1 MSTCPPSVR
10 QPHIRQGCTRT
21 LAVGLMRVSTYLSK
35 PVKLL
40 IAIRTHPAIWVV
52 ILFACACTTEPT
64 GGPLIRVILPDLP
77 ADAIYLVMDQSG
89 DETVPDESLRLSGP
103 DRRGVWHIPVRQ
115 LTGKFDRPAD
125 TLMIRFSA
133 WSNGKSIPLDDP
145 KRRAPLHYL
154 MDHEPVFTY
163 GEPWLP
169 GRVVPAVFRV
179 NMANQQVLG
188 FFDPG
193 RGDRVFV
200 TGPWYGWPEQG
211 RELQPAGV
219 DMGIW
224 ELETEVRYLQD
235 EPPGYRYRIESSR
248 DIVLPNKGLE
258 TFPPRRLKT
267 DHQQVRD
274 DSPDWFNGQKRVV
287 RFVID
292 EQTLTFQPG
301 QNTPLRIRLELDG
314 RTVDSD
320 LLVRTGPGLWETA
333 LMIPEA
339 VEVIKWALVVGNG
352 GGTVNYEMLEANN
365 DGTLKL
371 IRLNNELSL
380 QTFM

>member
-1 MSTCPPSVR
+1 MKVFP
-10 QPHIRQGCTRT
+10 
-21 LAVGLMRVSTYLSK
+21 YFSK
-35 PVKLL
+35 PVKFL
-40 IAIRTHPAIWVV
+40 IAIRTHPVVWVV
-52 ILFACACTTEPT
+52 MLFACACTSEPN
-64 GGPLIRVILPDLP
+64 GGPLIRVILPDLS
-77 ADAIYLVMDQSG
+77 ADAIYLVMDPTG

-115 LTGKFDRPAD
+115 LTVKFDHPAD

-133 WSNGKSIPLDDP
+133 WSNGKSLPLNDTI
-145 KRRAPLHYL
+145 RRAPLNYL
-154 MDHEPVFTY
+154 LDQQTVFTY

-211 RELQPAGV
+211 RELNPADGDKGV
-219 DMGIW
+219 W
-224 ELETEVRYLQD
+224 ELETEVRFLQD
-235 EPPGYRYRIESSR
+235 EPPGYRYRIETSR
-248 DIVLPNKGLE
+248 DIVLPNQGLE
-258 TFPPRRLKT
+258 TYPPRRLKM
-267 DHQQVRD
+267 DHQQIRD

-320 LLVRTGPGLWETA
+320 LLIYTGPGLWETA
-333 LMIPEA
+333 LLIPEH
-339 VEVIKWALVVGNG
+339 VEVFSWAVIHLDGSKITKDKTEKTGINGIK
-352 GGTVNYEMLEANN
+352 
-365 DGTLKL
+365 
-371 IRLNNELSL
+371 IRNIDQDVL
-380 QTFM
+380 